1 MKEMFLA
8 VWHYRHFILSSIK
21 NDLRSRFARSKLG
34 ALWMVLQPLA
44 QVAIY
49 ALVLS
54 RIMAAKLPGID
65 NRYAYVI
72 YLMAGMVAWS
82 LFAEVV
88 TRSLT
93 MFVDN
98 GNLMKKMAF
107 PRVCLPIIIGGSSL
121 VNNLLLLA
129 TAIGVFL
136 LIGHPPTLAMLWLP
150 LLIGINLAFGLGIGL
165 ILGVL
170 NVFVRDVAQVM
181 TVVLQLLFWLT
192 PIVYMPSIIPD
203 RLRAVL
209 EFNPMMHM
217 VVAFQNVLLY
227 GRAPGINGMIVLAV
241 ASTILLLFAL
251 ALFRRAAPEMVDVL

>member
-8 VWHYRHFILSSIK
+8 IWHYRHFILSSIK

-72 YLMAGMVAWS
+72 YLMAGMIAWS

-93 MFVDN
+93 MFVDS

-121 VNNLLLLA
+121 VNNLLLLV

-150 LLIGINLAFGLGIGL
+150 LLIGVNLAFGLGIGL

-170 NVFVRDVAQVM
+170 NVFVRDVSQVM
-181 TVVLQLLFWLT
+181 MVVLQLLFWLT
-192 PIVYMPSIIPD
+192 PIVYMPSIIPE

-217 VVAFQNVLLY
+217 AVAFQNVMLY
-227 GRAPGINGMIVLAV
+227 GRAPGFDGLAVLAV
-241 ASTILLLFAL
+241 ASAALLLFAL
-251 ALFRRAAPEMVDVL
+251 FLFRRAAPEMVDVL